1 MEVVNILHHL
11 PKNNPSIFFI
21 QAAELVQAI
30 VDEAMA
36 DAAMAGAE
44 TP

>member
-1 MEVVNILHHL
+1 MSDFEEMEVVNSLHHL

-30 VDEAMA
+30 KKLSSF
-36 DAAMAGAE
+36 
-44 TP
+44 TKT